1 MIANVKEVNNNN
13 NNNENFVKTSQKLL
27 KNRNWIFTVV
37 RYFIWKL

>member
-27 KNRNWIFTVV
+27 KNRN
-37 RYFIWKL
+37 